1 MIYVCQKRSAIF
13 FGANFSR
20 LKSSDI
26 KKAFNSMLS
35 FSTYSIILFYVDDY
49 PLSTSIR
56 KLSDP
61 GLACCTLCKKD
72 IKYASSGKNALIGHR
87 GSAWHAHLV
96 REQKSNYTIACK
108 YVRDFM

>member
-1 MIYVCQKRSAIF
+1 MYVRKEVLFFLVQTFLDSNQAIV
-13 FGANFSR
+13 
-20 LKSSDI
+20 
-26 KKAFNSMLS
+26 KKGLIACLVSVR
-35 FSTYSIILFYVDDY
+35 IQLFYVYDY

-72 IKYASSGKNALIGHR
+72 IKYASSGKNAVIGHR